1 MSTLH
6 ADGEIIDRQT
16 VRFERL
22 LPGPIER
29 VWAYLTES
37 EKRRKWLAS
46 GDMDL
51 RVGGRA
57 ALRFNHSELTPHQEV
72 TPEKYREY
80 DGSTVVYW
88 EITRCEPPRLL
99 AARWGE
105 NAEEFGS
112 HIRAATPRQP
122 RPAESDAPPACR
134 PRLHGQRGGWM
145 ARPSRHSRRPPERPR
160 AAAILGDPCKARSRI
175 RKVDSGRV
183 SVTIRESG
191 RIHS

>member
-6 ADGEIIDRQT
+6 ANGEIIDRQT

-57 ALRFNHSELTPHQEV
+57 ALRFNHSELTPHKEV
-72 TPEKYREY
+72 TPEKYRKY

-105 NAEEFGS
+105 NAADSEVTFELEPRGNHVLLRVMHRRLADRDFMVSVAGGW
-112 HIRAATPRQP
+112 HVHLDILADHLNGRVPPPFWATHARLAAEYGTRI
-122 RPAESDAPPACR
+122 PAE
-134 PRLHGQRGGWM
+134 
-145 ARPSRHSRRPPERPR
+145 
-160 AAAILGDPCKARSRI
+160 
-175 RKVDSGRV
+175 
-183 SVTIRESG
+183 
-191 RIHS
+191 